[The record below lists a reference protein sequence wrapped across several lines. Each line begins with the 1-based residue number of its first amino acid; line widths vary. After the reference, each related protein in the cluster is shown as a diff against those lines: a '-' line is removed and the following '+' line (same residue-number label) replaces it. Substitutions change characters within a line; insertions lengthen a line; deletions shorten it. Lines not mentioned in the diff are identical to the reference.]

1 MNIFVKFSDFETYIS
16 HPINAFGVIK
26 RMSEEEMI
34 SFENQDLI
42 KKYQTLVNLTQTD
55 LAS

>member
-1 MNIFVKFSDFETYIS
+1 MNVFFEFSDFETYVS
-16 HPINAFGVIK
+16 NPINAFGVIK

-42 KKYQTLVNLTQTD
+42 KKTSNFSESYTN
-55 LAS
+55 